1 MVLVAATKLTASVST
16 VDKKPIFRESAL
28 HKRQSAT
35 SVIDMDILTK
45 IAEPSDKLN
54 VEQQRDNSLDKQLSK
69 DKQIDN
75 SMDKQLS
82 KDKQLDNK
90 IRLHLFSTT
99 TRARQIWR

>member
-1 MVLVAATKLTASVST
+1 
-16 VDKKPIFRESAL
+16 
-28 HKRQSAT
+28 
-35 SVIDMDILTK
+35 MDILK
-45 IAEPSDKLN
+45 QIAEPSDKSN